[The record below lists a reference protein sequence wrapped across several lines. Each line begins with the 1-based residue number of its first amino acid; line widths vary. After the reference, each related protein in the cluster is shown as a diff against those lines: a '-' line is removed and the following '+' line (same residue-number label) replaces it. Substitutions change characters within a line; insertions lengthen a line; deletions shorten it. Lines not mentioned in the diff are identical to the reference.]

1 MTIEI
6 LIFLDNLILE
16 ILKRHVYNDLIKQ
29 HIFSYYANKADIID
43 EEVFIMLK
51 EITYTIRPD
60 KSEEFF
66 KKLYSTAPSKKDWER
81 IKKESQVLD
90 KERLDALFEE
100 DDK

>member
-1 MTIEI
+1 MY
-6 LIFLDNLILE
+6 IFTLVTSLLN
-16 ILKRHVYNDLIKQ
+16 VYNRGKKCN
-29 HIFSYYANKADIID
+29 IFNNKEKNSADIFD
-43 EEVFIMLK
+43 EEVLIMLK

-81 IKKESQVLD
+81 IKKESQVID